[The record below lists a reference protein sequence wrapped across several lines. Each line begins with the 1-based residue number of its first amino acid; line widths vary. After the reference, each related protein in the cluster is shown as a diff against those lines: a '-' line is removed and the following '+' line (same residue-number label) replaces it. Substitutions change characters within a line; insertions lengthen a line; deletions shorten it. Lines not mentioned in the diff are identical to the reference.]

1 MTLKSHLFIT
11 RPSLPFFPSPLPYP
25 NTTQQHIHTIY
36 IYSLYTYSD
45 LFHPT
50 SMTLDPDSRD
60 IIERVKARLLSNGG
74 VSGING
80 IRRMIAR
87 MDTDSS
93 KTVDREEF
101 RIGLRDY
108 GVTNISDADMDKLFN
123 YFDKD
128 RSGRINAH
136 EFLRGL
142 STGMSYERKQLVRE
156 AFNRLDLEKK
166 GYITSSDILMCYD
179 VSGIPEVAGTAITPE
194 QAAQRMM
201 VTLSPET
208 YDTGVITWANFL
220 DYYKDLSLA
229 ITDDDYFE
237 LMIRNSWH
245 LGGGVGDTQSTTTR
259 RIVVVHSNGRQEVV
273 ELMDDLGI
281 NWRENDTEAII
292 ERLEQQGVRD
302 IAGIK
307 L

>member
-1 MTLKSHLFIT
+1 
-11 RPSLPFFPSPLPYP
+11 
-25 NTTQQHIHTIY
+25 
-36 IYSLYTYSD
+36 
-45 LFHPT
+45 
-50 SMTLDPDSRD
+50 
-60 IIERVKARLLSNGG
+60 
-74 VSGING
+74 
-80 IRRMIAR
+80 
-87 MDTDSS
+87 MDFDGS
-93 KTVDREEF
+93 KTVDRTEF
-101 RIGLRDY
+101 KEGLKDY
-108 GVTNISDADMDKLFN
+108 GVKDISDADLEKLFN
-123 YFDKD
+123 YFDKNRD
-128 RSGRINAH
+128 GRINAR

-166 GYITSSDILMCYD
+166 GYITANDILMCYD

-201 VTLSPET
+201 ATLSPET

-220 DYYKDLSLA
+220 DYYKDMSLTIA
-229 ITDDDYFE
+229 DDTYYE
-237 LMIRNSWH
+237 VMIRNSWH
-245 LGGGVGDTQSTTTR
+245 LGGGVGESQSTTTR
-259 RIVVVHSNGRQEVV
+259 RIVVIHSNGRQEVV

-281 NWRENDTEAII
+281 NWKSNASDLTGEII